1 MIDLLYSPEQFI
13 TIAEVSDHLRID
25 TSNGEDTTYLV
36 DLIAAAVLTVSND
49 INREVY
55 PPSEVFDSSLY
66 PNATKFTEALK
77 IAALLLVGTW
87 YENRESVI
95 TGISAQELPMAYKM
109 LIRPYRILQS
119 GLL

>member
-1 MIDLLYSPEQFI
+1 MIGLLYNPEEYVS
-13 TIAEVSDHLRID
+13 IADVTNHLRID
-25 TSNGEDTTYLV
+25 IANGEDTTYITT
-36 DLIAAAVLTVSND
+36 LITAAVTTVSND
-49 INREVY
+49 IGRELY
-55 PPSEVFDSSLY
+55 PPNEVFDASSH
-66 PNATKFTEALK
+66 PNAIPFANALK
-77 IAALLLVGTW
+77 VASLLLIGTW